1 MSSNLTFTPSLIL
14 DDGQGRTNARFPLE
28 LKVFT
33 QGSAKRDIYALR
45 YRAYMENEYIAPR
58 NDGLFF
64 DEFDELDTS
73 YTIGAF
79 DNAACVGSLRLTFGE
94 GRVVGSNTMPCQE
107 IFPEIGL
114 LESRGFGRI
123 VEFTRMA
130 VEPELT
136 NTSFKTT
143 LYATLIR
150 AGMILAHANRA
161 DYGVICVHPE
171 KAKFYQ
177 MIAGFKPMAEADN
190 YPGINAAATL
200 LGREFRALN
209 SKGARQNPFF
219 RVTPVEIERARKSL
233 FAHDDQIAA
242 VA

>member
-14 DDGQGRTNARFPLE
+14 DEGQGRANVRFPLD

-33 QGSAKRDIYALR
+33 AGTAKRDIYALR
-45 YRAYMENEYIAPR
+45 YRAYIEGEFITPR
-58 NDGLFF
+58 EDALFF
-64 DEFDELDTS
+64 DEFDDLETS
-73 YTIGAF
+73 YTVGAF
-79 DNAACVGSLRLTFGE
+79 DNGSCVGTLRVTFGQ
-94 GRVVGSNTMPCQE
+94 GRAGGRTMPCQA
-107 IFPEIGL
+107 IFPQIGT
-114 LESRGFGRI
+114 LEAKGFGRV

-136 NTSFKTT
+136 NTSYKTT

-150 AGMILAHANRA
+150 AGMILAHAGRA
-161 DYGVICVHPE
+161 DFGLICVHPD

-219 RVTPVEIERARKSL
+219 RVTPVEIERARVSL
-233 FAHDDQIAA
+233 FANDTEIAA